1 MKRPDSEG
9 LPRENDLPK
18 AAEQFRQSDV
28 TFWGIVALVCGAV
41 AVLSTNVS
49 AVIPQQFLAGL
60 HTSRL
65 TGADMGTLRAQV
77 AALTADAAKLRD
89 TNRELAKRISLAD
102 SANGDV
108 TRRVGALEVSIP
120 SLLEAVPLGADID
133 RSVLTSSI
141 GEKPGQSFDAEGGSV
156 TVRREPLSTA
166 AVSNQAAPGNQALP
180 PILPQAPVYGVAIGP
195 QVNAGNV
202 GATWSDLVNKLGPLV
217 AGYDPLMARDG
228 TGQSHLVAG
237 PISDIAAAAALCK
250 QLEAVAVACL
260 PVPYDGSPVKP

>member
-1 MKRPDSEG
+1 
-9 LPRENDLPK
+9 
-18 AAEQFRQSDV
+18 
-28 TFWGIVALVCGAV
+28 
-41 AVLSTNVS
+41 
-49 AVIPQQFLAGL
+49 
-60 HTSRL
+60 
-65 TGADMGTLRAQV
+65 MGTLRAQV

-156 TVRREPLSTA
+156 TVRHEPLSTA
-166 AVSNQAAPGNQALP
+166 AVFNQAAPEGQALP
-180 PILPQAPVYGVAIGP
+180 PILPQAPVYGIAIGP

-202 GATWSDLVNKLGPLV
+202 GATWSDLVLKLGPLV
-217 AGYDPLMARDG
+217 AGYDPLMAGDG

-237 PISDIAAAAALCK
+237 PIADIAAAAALCK
-250 QLEAVAVACL
+250 KLEAVAVACL